1 MFLRT
6 PETPL
11 INCEINLILTCSSRY
26 FVINN
31 PIAGQAPTFAI
42 TDTRLYVPV
51 VTLSTEDNA
60 KLLQQFKP
68 GFKRTINWNKYEPKV
83 TVPQQNRY
91 LDLLVNPSLQGVN
104 KLFVLSFESDDGR
117 TNYKRYYFPLV
128 EVNNYNVVIDGRN
141 FSNQPVKNN
150 LITYDNI
157 PNIATGKGEDYTTG
171 CILDYN
177 YFNNYYKMI
186 AVD

>member
-1 MFLRT
+1 MLLRT

-11 INCEINLILTCSSRY
+11 INCEINLILTCSSGC

-60 KLLQQFKP
+60 KLLQQFKSD
-68 GFKRTINWNKYEPKV
+68 FKRTINWNKYEPKV

-91 LDLLVNPSLQGVN
+91 LDLLVNPYLLGVN
-104 KLFVLSFESDDGR
+104 KLFCF
-117 TNYKRYYFPLV
+117 
-128 EVNNYNVVIDGRN
+128 I
-141 FSNQPVKNN
+141 
-150 LITYDNI
+150 I
-157 PNIATGKGEDYTTG
+157 
-171 CILDYN
+171 
-177 YFNNYYKMI
+177 
-186 AVD
+186 